1 MPNDLTGELKMSNS
15 INMLLDVKLPVSVQ
29 LGQSSMTV
37 RELLKM
43 KKGKIVE
50 LKRMA
55 GEPID
60 LFIKGVLVAKGEIT
74 VLDENLSVRV
84 SSIFDETEKFKSL

>member
-1 MPNDLTGELKMSNS
+1 
-15 INMLLDVKLPVSVQ
+15 MLLDVKLPVSVQ
-29 LGQSSMTV
+29 LGQSRMTI
-37 RELLKM
+37 RELLRM

-60 LFIKGVLVAKGEIT
+60 VFIKGVLVAKGEIT

-84 SSIFDETEKFKSL
+84 SSLYNEMEKFKSL